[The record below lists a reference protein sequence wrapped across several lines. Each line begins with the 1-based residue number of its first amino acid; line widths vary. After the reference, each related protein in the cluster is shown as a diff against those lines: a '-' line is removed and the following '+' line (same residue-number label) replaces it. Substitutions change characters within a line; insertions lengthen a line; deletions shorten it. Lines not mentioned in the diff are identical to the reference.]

1 MWAYVDFYGRYSF
14 MLRLLIFLSY
24 MFITYSIA
32 LVVNIYNN
40 AIRYFKGLKSACTLH
55 NANAFYL
62 FYMVFKQECLKINN
76 ILKTIILFVSNIM
89 HNAYGVCNFNLFSLT
104 EHLELTAICNLS
116 YVD

>member
-1 MWAYVDFYGRYSF
+1 MKSELKSWYSF

-40 AIRYFKGLKSACTLH
+40 ALRYFKGLKSACILH

-62 FYMVFKQECLKINN
+62 FYIVFKQECLKINN
-76 ILKTIILFVSNIM
+76 ILKTILFFVSNIM

-104 EHLELTAICNLS
+104 AHLELTAICNLS